1 MKQKIVLSLIF
12 VCAFMVT
19 TRAQISKG
27 AVWVGGSIGYNQS
40 KTKMDTTTYK
50 TSTANINP
58 GVGFVVK
65 DNLVV
70 GVSLLYRQQKTNNYL
85 SKESDKDETYGVG
98 LFVRKYFPVIN
109 RLYVFG
115 DAGLNYNHTK
125 GSTTNTYYPNTVNK
139 TTSKG
144 WLGGVNITPGVSF
157 AVTKKFHLETS
168 LSNLLGVAY
177 ATNKITPV
185 LPPGSTAKPV
195 SSSSDSFT
203 AGLFTDGKAQFNI
216 GCRFLL

>member
-1 MKQKIVLSLIF
+1 MKQRIVLSLVF

-40 KTKMDTTTYK
+40 KSKMDTTIYK
-50 TSTANINP
+50 SSTVNINP
-58 GVGFVVK
+58 GVGIVVK

-70 GVSLLYRQQKTNNYL
+70 GISLLYRQQKTNNYL
-85 SKESDKDETYGVG
+85 SKEYEKYETYGVG

-115 DAGLNYNHTK
+115 DAGVNYNHTK
-125 GSTTNTYYPNTVNK
+125 GSTEQTNYPTINK

-144 WLGGVNITPGVSF
+144 WLAGVNITPGVSF

-177 ATNKITPV
+177 ATSKTTPV

-195 SSSSDSFT
+195 SSSSDTFT